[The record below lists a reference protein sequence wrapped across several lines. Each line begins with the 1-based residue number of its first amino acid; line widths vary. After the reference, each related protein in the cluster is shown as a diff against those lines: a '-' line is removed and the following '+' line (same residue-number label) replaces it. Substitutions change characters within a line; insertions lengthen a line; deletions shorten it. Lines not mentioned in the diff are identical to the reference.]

1 MVVGTPMATLSIT
14 DILLFSEAAGTG
26 REENDK
32 RNKQREFVLV
42 ELFKGRCDAFC
53 SDVSHGSAWTALK
66 TEFSAALQHMAAL
79 EGLTE
84 ATCIKVQQKGG
95 RGFNYDFI
103 MTYKTSAGEH
113 ETHVEFKYGGTTVD
127 SLPEF
132 FNPAADKPFHA
143 ELYASYYYKT
153 ALPQVAALYGITV
166 PLPSEADYVK
176 HIHKNKPSLPF
187 LVALDTA
194 ERADA
199 DRSATSKYTQKR
211 ALVAASIQGYLES
224 TIDSTNFSH
233 IEAELK
239 RSQQKKRYL
248 IYSNNTFH
256 HDALKPE
263 ELELEETA
271 YIKNG
276 NTLVIQTKEPGTHIS
291 MLLRWKNHL
300 GILFPAWQI
309 SMTRA

>member
-1 MVVGTPMATLSIT
+1 MATLSNT
-14 DILLFSEAAGTG
+14 DILLFSQAAGTG

-42 ELFKGRCDAFC
+42 ELFNGRCDAFC
-53 SDVSHGSAWTALK
+53 ADSSYGVAWTHLK
-66 TEFSAALQHMAAL
+66 TEFTSALQHIATL
-79 EGLTE
+79 EGLTD
-84 ATCIKVQQKGG
+84 ATSIHVKQKGG
-95 RGFNYDFI
+95 RGFNYDFAI
-103 MTYKTSAGEH
+103 TYRTSSGEQ
-113 ETHVEFKYGGTTVD
+113 EVHVEFKYGGTSVD

-132 FNPAADKPFHA
+132 FNAAADKPFHA
-143 ELYASYYYKT
+143 DLYASYFYKST
-153 ALPQVAALYGITV
+153 LPQLAALYNITV

-194 ERADA
+194 ERADT
-199 DRSATSKYTQKR
+199 DKSPSSKYAQKR
-211 ALVAASIQGYLES
+211 SLVAASITAYLES
-224 TIDSTNFSH
+224 SIDSTNFST

-239 RSQQKKRYL
+239 RSQGKKRYL
-248 IYSNNTFH
+248 LYNNRTFH

-263 ELELEETA
+263 ELELEHTA

-276 NTLVIQTKEPGTHIS
+276 NTLVIQTKQEGTSIA